1 MKHAR
6 VLVVDD
12 EPTMADGLRMV
23 LAAEG
28 YSVRVAGTMA
38 AALAEEA
45 EHDFDLAVVDMV
57 LPDGDGLRLLK
68 ELKARDP
75 SLEIIV
81 VTAHGSIPKAV
92 EATKAGAFYFVGK
105 PFDPDELLVLAA
117 KALERRRLVAETSD
131 LRRRLIEQTADGEI
145 LGSAP
150 SMQRVFEILESVSD
164 SDANVLIVGE
174 SGTGKELLANAVH
187 ERSALRDGP
196 WVKINCAALP
206 KELIESE
213 LFGHMRGA
221 FTGATTDKIGLLEEA
236 NHGSLL
242 LDEIAEMPV
251 DLQAKLLRV
260 LEERTFRR
268 IGGSKSITS
277 DFRLITSTNRSP
289 TQAVKDGRLRQD
301 LYFRINT
308 VTITIPP
315 LRERAEDIPVLVRAF
330 LERYRSKHARTVEGI
345 APDAYR
351 QLLAYAWP
359 GNVRELQHAIERAVL
374 VARGRDITLTDLP
387 ETVQGVG
394 QTVDARDVPAG
405 SLEDIE
411 RVSILRA
418 LESTRWNKQA
428 AATLLGLRRPTLY
441 SKMRKHNIPQRRP

>member
-23 LAAEG
+23 LGAEG
-28 YSVRVAGTMA
+28 YNVRVAGTMA

-187 ERSALRDGP
+187 ERSPLRDGP

-213 LFGHMRGA
+213 LFGHMKGA

-236 NHGSLL
+236 DHGSLL

-289 TQAVKDGRLRQD
+289 AQAVKDGRLRQD

-374 VARGRDITLTDLP
+374 VARGRDITLSDLP

>member
-1 MKHAR
+1 VKHAR

-12 EPTMADGLRMV
+12 EPTMADGLRLV

-28 YSVRVAGTMA
+28 YNVRVAGTMT
-38 AALAEEA
+38 AALAEET
-45 EHDFDLAVVDMV
+45 EHDFDLAVIDMV

-75 SLEIIV
+75 STEIIV
-81 VTAHGSIPKAV
+81 VTAHGSIPKAI

-117 KALERRRLVAETSD
+117 KALERRKLVAETSD
-131 LRRRLIEQTADGEI
+131 LRRRLMEQTADGEI

-213 LFGHMRGA
+213 LFGHMKGA
-221 FTGATTDKIGLLEEA
+221 FTGATTDKVGLLEEA
-236 NHGSLL
+236 DHGSLL

-289 TQAVKDGRLRQD
+289 AQAVKEGRLRQD

-330 LERYRSKHARTVEGI
+330 FDRYRSKHARTVEGI
-345 APDAYR
+345 APDVYR

-374 VARGRDITLTDLP
+374 VARGREIMMSDLP